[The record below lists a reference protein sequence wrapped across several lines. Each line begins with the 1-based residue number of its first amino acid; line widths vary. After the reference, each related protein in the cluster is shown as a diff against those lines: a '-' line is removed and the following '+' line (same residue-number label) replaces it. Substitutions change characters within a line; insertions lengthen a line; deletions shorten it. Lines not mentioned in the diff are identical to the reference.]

1 MTEEEPFRLMVN
13 KQKIPCS
20 RQVIASSGLFTDI
33 IKFSEDEEDE
43 SPIVMPGWISK
54 QIILDYIEMV
64 DKGDFECAHLGKL
77 IDEIF
82 DIH

>member
-1 MTEEEPFRLMVN
+1 MVN

-33 IKFSEDEEDE
+33 INFSEDEEDE
-43 SPIVMPGWISK
+43 SPIMMPGWITK

-64 DKGDFECAHLGKL
+64 DKGDIECAHLGKL

-82 DIH
+82 DNH